1 MVTAVHETVQL
12 GDLGGVL
19 RQFLCGL
26 VSDGECSA
34 VFRRDEG
41 TTFGFKGRRFR
52 GHPAGQVN
60 GQCCSAR
67 PPSLRRTSVNG

>member
-52 GHPAGQVN
+52 GHPAARSTVN
-60 GQCCSAR
+60 AAQLG
-67 PPSLRRTSVNG
+67 PRRSDVLL